1 MKIIEVAIGELHPYV
16 NNPRLNDVAVKY
28 VKESIEKFGFKVPIV
43 IDKNNVIVCG
53 HTRYEAA
60 KLLKLE
66 TIPCI
71 MADDLSDE
79 QIKAFR
85 LADNKVAE
93 FSTWDEFKLN
103 LELGQLNDMGFDMEP
118 FGFFDESE
126 EDESEEKQKEEK
138 SIASMELNE
147 FEHYDY
153 IVFVFDN
160 KNDFITA
167 CNEFNIQKVRGNG
180 KKHGRIGIGRIVRG
194 SKLAERL
201 RLDAGSDKQGEGGKD
216 ANTERSAEVGDV
228 RSPGIA
234 EGAV

>member
-1 MKIIEVAIGELHPYV
+1 MNIVEVAIGDLKPYA
-16 NNPRLNDVAVKY
+16 NNPRLNDVAIKY
-28 VKESIEKFGFKVPIV
+28 VKESIAKFGFKVPLV
-43 IDKNNVIVCG
+43 IDTHNVIVCG

-60 KLLKLE
+60 KQLKMESL
-66 TIPCI
+66 PCI
-71 MADDLSDE
+71 RADDLNEE

-93 FSTWDEFKLN
+93 FSEWDDFKLD

-118 FGFFDESE
+118 FGFFNEE
-126 EDESEEKQKEEK
+126 EDEDEAEKKDEEK

-147 FEHYDY
+147 FEHHDY
-153 IVFVFDN
+153 LVFVFDN

-201 RLDAGSDKQGEGGKD
+201 RFDDSRNQQGESRKD
-216 ANTERSAEVGDV
+216 DNAE
-228 RSPGIA
+228 SPS
-234 EGAV
+234 